1 MKPVRI
7 LAIATVAS
15 FGMSTAVQAADP
27 LPPLMVDIPAVA
39 AEPSFGWGG
48 FYVGAGIGG
57 AWSSFPLTEF
67 HLSVY
72 VGGNFAIG
80 TSMVAGAEIYA
91 TWFTPATFPW
101 RIGGDGRVVFFG
113 DAKRAGLWRGR
124 LRALPGRQQLPNGR
138 PRRRSGHRPGFVA
151 RFRV

>member
-48 FYVGAGIGG
+48 
-57 AWSSFPLTEF
+57 S
-67 HLSVY
+67 
-72 VGGNFAIG
+72 
-80 TSMVAGAEIYA
+80 
-91 TWFTPATFPW
+91 
-101 RIGGDGRVVFFG
+101 
-113 DAKRAGLWRGR
+113 RASGVRGL
-124 LRALPGRQQLPNGR
+124 
-138 PRRRSGHRPGFVA
+138 RSP
-151 RFRV
+151 